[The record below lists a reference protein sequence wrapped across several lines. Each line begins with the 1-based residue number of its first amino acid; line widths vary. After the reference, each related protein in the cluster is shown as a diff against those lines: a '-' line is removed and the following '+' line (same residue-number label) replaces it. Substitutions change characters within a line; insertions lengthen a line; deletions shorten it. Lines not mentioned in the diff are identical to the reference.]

1 MGQINASFPLGKDI
15 AIAEYKN
22 ALDADKCAQLV
33 SCLTEDFNTL
43 FELGPTVGGYNP
55 LMKNCMD
62 TSFMNAEQYTPD
74 LKYFRIY
81 SSICEEFNN
90 DVWSCVADY
99 VEHYQDLWSAPG
111 LHCTGFRIQRYER
124 NVGFYR
130 RHCDAQP
137 WFPIDDGTNSA
148 RILAVIVYLNTV
160 EEGGGTSFPEHGL
173 ITKAEVGKVVI
184 FPTTWLY
191 PHQGMVP
198 LSNDKWIIS
207 QFINCAVTPIQ
218 NENTKTPV
226 VNVFDD
232 SSFVTPEASVF
243 GDE

>member
-43 FELGPTVGGYNP
+43 FELGPTIGGYNP

-99 VEHYQDLWSAPG
+99 V
-111 LHCTGFRIQRYER
+111 
-124 NVGFYR
+124 
-130 RHCDAQP
+130 
-137 WFPIDDGTNSA
+137 
-148 RILAVIVYLNTV
+148 
-160 EEGGGTSFPEHGL
+160 
-173 ITKAEVGKVVI
+173 
-184 FPTTWLY
+184 
-191 PHQGMVP
+191 
-198 LSNDKWIIS
+198 
-207 QFINCAVTPIQ
+207 
-218 NENTKTPV
+218 
-226 VNVFDD
+226 
-232 SSFVTPEASVF
+232 
-243 GDE
+243 